1 MTFLTLNKQDS
12 SSRTNSFTFKV
23 NKISSNIFTR
33 IQNICNVTL
42 IFVSLVS
49 YLDVKA
55 LTLELKLPE
64 AKKKKKCFKFTFLV
78 LSASYTRN
86 CNYLKLNVVTFILV
100 KVCMI
105 L

>member
-64 AKKKKKCFKFTFLV
+64 AKKKKKNALNLHFW
-78 LSASYTRN
+78 SY
-86 CNYLKLNVVTFILV
+86 LLHILGTV
-100 KVCMI
+100 I
-105 L
+105 T

>member
-12 SSRTNSFTFKV
+12 SSHTNSFTFKV

-64 AKKKKKCFKFTFLV
+64 AKKKKKML
-78 LSASYTRN
+78 
-86 CNYLKLNVVTFILV
+86 
-100 KVCMI
+100 
-105 L
+105 